1 MRLFRVL
8 QLSLASLLCVLS
20 VDAAAAS
27 GGQGATYV
35 AGEVIVRFKSDIGAD
50 SRRAVRQAEGAE
62 FKQSAR
68 LTESAQ
74 LLRLEPGVAVGS
86 AVAAFEQRPE
96 VLYAQPNF
104 IREALA
110 KPNDPFFQQLWGL
123 HNVGQVVN
131 GDRPGTRDAD
141 IDAPKAWKLTTGS
154 SAVTAAIIDSG
165 IQYDH
170 PDLAANISDLPGV
183 DFAAGDFDPRDEFG
197 HGTHVAGIVAAR
209 GNNGIGVV
217 GASWVTEL
225 LPVRVLDAEGFGT
238 EINVANGI
246 TYAGQTG
253 VQVANLSL
261 GTSFESP
268 LMREALSS
276 ASDVLFVAAAGN
288 SGQDNDIAPEFP
300 CNYSLLPNVI
310 CVAATTQN
318 DVLADFSNFGAR
330 SVNIAAPGG
339 DERPVPLGNILSTV
353 PTDAYGYFEG
363 TSQATPLV
371 TGVAALIKA
380 RFPSATPADI
390 ENRILSSVDRLPA
403 LSGRVSSNGRLNAF
417 RALRTK
423 GDRDREAD
431 EQ

>member
-1 MRLFRVL
+1 
-8 QLSLASLLCVLS
+8 
-20 VDAAAAS
+20 
-27 GGQGATYV
+27 
-35 AGEVIVRFKSDIGAD
+35 VIVRFKSDVGAD

-62 FKQSAR
+62 FKRSAR
-68 LTESAQ
+68 LTRSAQ

-86 AVAAFEQRPE
+86 AVAAFERRPE
-96 VLYAQPNF
+96 VLYAQPNY

-110 KPNDPFFQQLWGL
+110 KPNDPFFSQLWGL

-131 GDRPGTRDAD
+131 GDRPGTPDAD
-141 IDAPKAWKLTTGS
+141 IDAPEAWNLTTGS

-165 IQYDH
+165 VQYDH

-183 DFAAGDFDPRDEFG
+183 DLVAGDSDPRDENG
-197 HGTHVAGIVAAR
+197 HGTHVAGTVAAR
-209 GNNGIGVV
+209 GNNGIGVA

-238 EINVANGI
+238 EFNIAQGI

-261 GTSFESP
+261 GGPGDSP
-268 LMREALSS
+268 LQREALSS
-276 ASDVLFVAAAGN
+276 ASNVLFAAAAGN
-288 SGQDNDIAPEFP
+288 GGPDGIGDNNDVVPQSP
-300 CNYSLLPNVI
+300 CNYSVLPNVI

-330 SVNIAAPGG
+330 SVNLAAPGG
-339 DERPVPLGNILSTV
+339 DERPGPLGLGNILSTV
-353 PTDAYGYFEG
+353 PTDAYAYFEG
-363 TSQATPLV
+363 TSMATPHV

-390 ENRILSSVDRLPA
+390 KNRILSTVDRLPA

-417 RALRTK
+417 RALRTN
-423 GDRDREAD
+423 GDPEEDVDEPEEDVD